1 MIIGLK
7 RESQELERR
16 YYGYVLESLPNNVD
30 PDRCGN
36 GDDQAC
42 REAEY
47 ACEEYARTW
56 NDAAY
61 HEGDTIRKRMGLPAN
76 QPPEDEILLSQL
88 SWESAKRIDD
98 AWADMDRVRHPEL
111 EADAGRQQKHATTCC
126 RRHGDRSPSARPEC
140 WLEPRQKPRVGVRRT
155 RPPRPTGRSGFYG

>member
-16 YYGYVLESLPNNVD
+16 YYGCVLESLPDNVD
-30 PDRCGN
+30 PDRLRN
-36 GDDQAC
+36 WDDQAC

-47 ACEEYARTW
+47 ACEAYARTW

-61 HEGDTIRKRMGLPAN
+61 HEGDTIRKQMGLPAN

-98 AWADMDRVRHPEL
+98 AWVDMDRVDIRNLKRML
-111 EADAGRQQKHATTCC
+111 EVSRNTQ
-126 RRHGDRSPSARPEC
+126 
-140 WLEPRQKPRVGVRRT
+140 PRVVAST
-155 RPPRPTGRSGFYG
+155 ATGRRVPDLNAG

>member
-16 YYGYVLESLPNNVD
+16 YYGCVLENLPDNMDLDGLRNW
-30 PDRCGN
+30 
-36 GDDQAC
+36 DDQAC

-88 SWESAKRIDD
+88 SWEA
-98 AWADMDRVRHPEL
+98 PNGL
-111 EADAGRQQKHATTCC
+111 TTP
-126 RRHGDRSPSARPEC
+126 GSTWIES
-140 WLEPRQKPRVGVRRT
+140 T
-155 RPPRPTGRSGFYG
+155 SGT

>member
-16 YYGYVLESLPNNVD
+16 YYGCVLESLPDHVD
-30 PDRCGN
+30 PDGLRN
-36 GDDQAC
+36 WDDQAC

-47 ACEEYARTW
+47 TCEAYARTW

-98 AWADMDRVRHPEL
+98 AWGRHGSSQHPEL
-111 EADAGRQQKHATTCC
+111 EADAGSQQKHATTCC
-126 RRHGDRSPSARPEC
+126 RLHGDRSPSAGPEC
-140 WLEPRQKPRVGVRRT
+140 RLEPRQNRA
-155 RPPRPTGRSGFYG
+155 

>member
-16 YYGYVLESLPNNVD
+16 YYGCVLESLPDHVD
-30 PDRCGN
+30 PDGLRN
-36 GDDQAC
+36 WDDQAC

-47 ACEEYARTW
+47 ACEAYARTW

-61 HEGDTIRKRMGLPAN
+61 HEGDTIRFRMVSPAN
-76 QPPEDEILLSQL
+76 QPPEDEILLRQL

-98 AWADMDRVRHPEL
+98 AWVDMDRVDIRNLKRML
-111 EADAGRQQKHATTCC
+111 EVSRNTQ
-126 RRHGDRSPSARPEC
+126 RRVVASTA
-140 WLEPRQKPRVGVRRT
+140 
-155 RPPRPTGRSGFYG
+155 TGR

>member
-1 MIIGLK
+1 MFQETGLPDLRRQFDCNQCVEAPAAGRIGEDDNRTK

-16 YYGYVLESLPNNVD
+16 YYGCVLESLPDNVD
-30 PDRCGN
+30 PDGLRKW
-36 GDDQAC
+36 DDQAC

-47 ACEEYARTW
+47 ACEEYTRTW

-98 AWADMDRVRHPEL
+98 AWVDIRNLKRML
-111 EADAGRQQKHATTCC
+111 EDSRNTQ
-126 RRHGDRSPSARPEC
+126 
-140 WLEPRQKPRVGVRRT
+140 PRVVAST
-155 RPPRPTGRSGFYG
+155 ATGRRVPDLNAG